1 MRQDSVAV
9 LLGIAVAGEHDVLD
23 HRGLDLDLVCGLAF
37 SVAVTNPTLA
47 TNRGTQSRYVNK
59 ARTFQPDLVVEATAV
74 CDRQCAGCYA
84 PNVISREAP
93 IEMLARRPDLFL
105 APATLQA
112 ALQSHLQ
119 QRSTPIRIVGI
130 RGGEPTRHP
139 HLTDILSALRSNTDA
154 AIYLETHG
162 RWLLS
167 DTPNTELLTALAA
180 HHSIVKLSFDRMH
193 GLAADELRDLTRRLS
208 QSGVAW
214 CVAITEQDE
223 AAFSNTRAT
232 CSWIDDNRLFYQ
244 PKVYSAAALLRAECS
259 VISVSGRLS
268 GGLSVRSEF
277 RSAAPEHP
285 GVASGALA

>member
-1 MRQDSVAV
+1 M
-9 LLGIAVAGEHDVLD
+9 
-23 HRGLDLDLVCGLAF
+23 
-37 SVAVTNPTLA
+37 
-47 TNRGTQSRYVNK
+47 NRLR
-59 ARTFQPDLVVEATAV
+59 AFQPDLIIEATAV

-93 IEMLARRPDLFL
+93 LEMLVRRPDLFL
-105 APATLQA
+105 APAILQA

-119 QRSTPIRIVGI
+119 QRSTPVQVVGI

-139 HLTDILSALRSNTDA
+139 HLTDILSEIRSNTNA

-167 DTPNTELLTALAA
+167 DTPNTELLTTLAA
-180 HHSIVKLSFDRMH
+180 HHAIVKLSFDRMH
-193 GLAADELRDLTRRLS
+193 GLAADELRDLTRRLD

-223 AAFSNTRAT
+223 TAFYKTRAT
-232 CSWIDDNRLFYQ
+232 CSWIDDNQLFYQ
-244 PKVYSAAALLRAECS
+244 PKVGSAAALLRSECR
-259 VISVSGRLS
+259 VISVSGQLS

-277 RSAAPEHP
+277 RSTPPEHL
-285 GVASGALA
+285 GIASGALA